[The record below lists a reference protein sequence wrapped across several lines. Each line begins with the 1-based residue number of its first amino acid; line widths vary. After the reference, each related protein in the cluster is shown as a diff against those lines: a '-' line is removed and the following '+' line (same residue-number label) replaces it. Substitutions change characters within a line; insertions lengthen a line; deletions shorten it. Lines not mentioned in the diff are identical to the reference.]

1 MKKIFFLFYSVGFIL
16 CVFSCKNQPAYSL
29 HQESEKYIEEVI
41 SLLKTNSVNKNKI
54 DWNTFQKEI
63 VQFAQGSQSVEDTYP
78 AINFAIKK
86 LGDNHS
92 YFTPAV
98 GTENP
103 DNEKPLPVLTDETVP
118 EDIGYIRF
126 PFCIGNE
133 EQAQQYINSITEK
146 FTAQNTKN
154 RKGWIVDLRNNFGG
168 NMWPMLAAAGPLLNN
183 GAQGYF
189 ITADNKTSQWKYE
202 NGKALCDT
210 TMLAQNHHVVSLSTK
225 NPKIAVLIDNRTA
238 SSGEAMAVVFKGLP
252 NVRFFGEKTYGVSTG
267 CNSFTLSDGSRIN
280 LATSVFADRNKTKYG
295 ESILPDLA
303 CSSEVALD
311 KAIEWIQR

>member
-16 CVFSCKNQPAYSL
+16 CIFSCKNQPAYSL
-29 HQESEKYIEEVI
+29 HQESEKYIEEVVL
-41 SLLKTNSVNKNKI
+41 LLKTNSVNKNKI
-54 DWNTFQKEI
+54 DWNAFQKEI

-78 AINFAIKK
+78 AISFAIKK

-92 YFTPAV
+92 YFAPAV
-98 GTENP
+98 GTEDP
-103 DNEKPLPVLTDETVP
+103 DNEKPLPVLTDEMVP

-133 EQAQQYINSITEK
+133 EQTQQYINSITEK
-146 FTAQNTKN
+146 FAAQNTKN

-183 GAQGYF
+183 GVQGYF
-189 ITADNKTSQWKYE
+189 ITADNKSSQWKYKD
-202 NGKALCDT
+202 GKALCDT
-210 TMLAQNHHVVSLSTK
+210 IMLAQNHRVISLYTK

-267 CNSFTLSDGSRIN
+267 CDSFTLSDGSRIN

-295 ESILPDLA
+295 ESIMPDLS
-303 CSSEVALD
+303 CSSEAALS
-311 KAIEWIQR
+311 KAMEWMQK